1 MILHFSAFFVLMSA
15 AASLI
20 LTTICA
26 TVIYLYILKKTR
38 LIAHRG
44 WLAYTRKGIP
54 MQFVQTML
62 IACGV
67 GIILGLL
74 FFLLAPFLGFTP
86 TYQFG
91 GPYFFGGLGAFGG
104 INVGWINVKSGIE
117 SALMN
122 LEAKRQN
129 EGEDQRQP

>member
-1 MILHFSAFFVLMSA
+1 
-15 AASLI
+15 
-20 LTTICA
+20 
-26 TVIYLYILKKTR
+26 
-38 LIAHRG
+38 
-44 WLAYTRKGIP
+44 
-54 MQFVQTML
+54 
-62 IACGV
+62 
-67 GIILGLL
+67 
-74 FFLLAPFLGFTP
+74 LAPFLGFTP